1 MQNSKA
7 LITFQRQATTMAK
20 TWEDITWEEEGPLN
34 EWTVEYTVTI
44 KDEEHH
50 HLSVLWGEDQQDVQR
65 HLLAELKRTYSGTE
79 RIDVTVLR
87 MERIT
92 TDVDAL
98 FFLGCFTP

>member
-7 LITFQRQATTMAK
+7 LITFLRQTITMAK
-20 TWEDITWEEEGPLN
+20 TSEDITWEEEGPLK
-34 EWTVEYTVTI
+34 EWTVEYTVTM
-44 KDEEHH
+44 KGEEHH
-50 HLSVLWGEDQQDVQR
+50 HLSVLWGEDHQGVQR

-87 MERIT
+87 MERIS

-98 FFLGCFTP
+98 FFEGCFTP

>member
-1 MQNSKA
+1 
-7 LITFQRQATTMAK
+7 MAK

>member
-7 LITFQRQATTMAK
+7 LITFQRQTTTMAK